1 MTHVTVS
8 EAGDFDRFKDLLG
21 PHHVDQQ
28 IRQAISFCWMS
39 LQGERKNA
47 AELETQIRRIV
58 DRALRDFREDLEQ
71 LGATPSH
78 PAGPKLP

>member
-8 EAGDFDRFKDLLG
+8 ELEGFDYFKDLLV
-21 PHHVDQQ
+21 PQHVDQQ
-28 IRQAISFCWMS
+28 IRQAIRFGWMS

-71 LGATPSH
+71 LGATPD
-78 PAGPKLP
+78 AR